1 MPSIPPDASLSRAS
15 RSLEDV
21 LNAVSDQDWAWW
33 PFLDLRPDTHEPLTT
48 RRVAQMSVCFGPFMA
63 LLLLP
68 LTFGALTVL
77 QSAAVVAVSIVAT
90 FAIYRATFAVAW
102 NRRAAR
108 QDESGRERAS

>member
-21 LNAVSDQDWAWW
+21 FNAVSDQDWAWW
-33 PFLDLRPDTHEPLTT
+33 PFLDLRPEMHEPLTT
-48 RRVAQMSVCFGPFMA
+48 RRVAHMSVCFGPLMA

-68 LTFGALTVL
+68 LTFGTLTVL
-77 QSAAVVAVSIVAT
+77 GSAAVVALSIAVT
-90 FAIYRATFAVAW
+90 FVIYRSTFAVAW

-108 QDESGRERAS
+108 EGETRRG